1 MKQQPVIFVSIQTMM
16 DKTERK
22 QLELQTLLAMQDGYF
37 ETLKELVELNFNN
50 GKDRKAVQLC
60 SAGIEKVISARREP
74 EYILLS
80 LID

>member
-1 MKQQPVIFVSIQTMM
+1 MET
-16 DKTERK
+16 TERK

-37 ETLKELVELNFNN
+37 ETLKALVELNFND
-50 GKDRKAVQLC
+50 GKDRKAVYLC
-60 SAGIEKVISARREP
+60 SLGIEKAISARREL

>member
-1 MKQQPVIFVSIQTMM
+1 VSDTFVSIQTMM

>member
-37 ETLKELVELNFNN
+37 ETLKELVELNIND

>member
-1 MKQQPVIFVSIQTMM
+1 METI
-16 DKTERK
+16 DKK
-22 QLELQTLLAMQDGYF
+22 HLELQTMLAMQDGYF

-60 SAGIEKVISARREP
+60 SEGIEKAISARREL

-80 LID
+80 LIE